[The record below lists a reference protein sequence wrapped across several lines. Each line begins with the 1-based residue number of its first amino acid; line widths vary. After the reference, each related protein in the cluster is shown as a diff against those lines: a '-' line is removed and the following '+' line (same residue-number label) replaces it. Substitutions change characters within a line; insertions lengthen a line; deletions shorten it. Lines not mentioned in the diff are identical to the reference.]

1 MPKIL
6 EYAIKVVIAAN
17 VIVILRYV
25 YQLYK
30 ILKSDECKN

>member
-1 MPKIL
+1 MPTIL
-6 EYAIKVVIAAN
+6 EYTIKVMIV
-17 VIVILRYV
+17 VYSIVILRYL

>member
-1 MPKIL
+1 MPTIL

-30 ILKSDECKN
+30 IIKEK

>member
-1 MPKIL
+1 MPTIL
-6 EYAIKVVIAAN
+6 EYAIKVMIVAY

-30 ILKSDECKN
+30 IIREK